1 MKCWV
6 LNEKMKTLFPLRKN
20 KIYPSIKRI
29 QFPFIRPLEWTVHKV
44 QGMSLDEDVIS
55 FNPQR
60 QKSFNQ
66 GQTHVALN
74 RTRSIEKMLF
84 VGNYNFAPIK
94 KLNSRIRIYSA
105 MKRKSVRSHTS

>member
-1 MKCWV
+1 M
-6 LNEKMKTLFPLRKN
+6 ETLFPLRKN

-44 QGMSLDEDVIS
+44 QGMSLDVDVIS